1 MPAVP
6 QPGKPLRPS
15 YSASIEATA
24 EAEYG
29 LPLGVGRCGQ
39 TRQNY
44 FAVSCN
50 GLAGDCVDS
59 LGMEAHPVTQPA
71 QNQRKQPA
79 EDGRCYIAKR
89 VFEALCA
96 KFPEKYIALVHPP
109 DPVPAV
115 AIADASAD

>member
-1 MPAVP
+1 
-6 QPGKPLRPS
+6 
-15 YSASIEATA
+15 
-24 EAEYG
+24 
-29 LPLGVGRCGQ
+29 
-39 TRQNY
+39 
-44 FAVSCN
+44 
-50 GLAGDCVDS
+50 
-59 LGMEAHPVTQPA
+59 MEAHPVTQPA

-79 EDGRCYIAKR
+79 EDGRRDIAKR